1 MYIYIYIYIYIC
13 MCIYIY
19 ICSVSRLISA
29 NAFISRHVYLIE
41 IFLEVIT

>member
-1 MYIYIYIYIYIC
+1 MYIYIYRYIYVY
-13 MCIYIY
+13 IYIY

-29 NAFISRHVYLIE
+29 NVFISRHVYLIE